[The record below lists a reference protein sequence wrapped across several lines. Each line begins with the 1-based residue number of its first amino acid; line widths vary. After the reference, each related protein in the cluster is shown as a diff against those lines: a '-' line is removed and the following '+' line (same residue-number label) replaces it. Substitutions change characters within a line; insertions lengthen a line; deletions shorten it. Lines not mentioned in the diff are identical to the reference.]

1 MKQWRESAISQVSVC
16 VVLSVACFVV
26 VCLLAWLFVWSF
38 CVGCRSF
45 VCLFF
50 FFFCKFFKYIFVLFV
65 CFFFS
70 GIEYMKKHEPKFDFP
85 LACKTPMSPFI
96 SRNTERRMI
105 HKGVP
110 GRGKG
115 LPEDIRSDLKKQ
127 IFDALQNHS
136 SFPIQRYYSSNKE

>member
-1 MKQWRESAISQVSVC
+1 
-16 VVLSVACFVV
+16 
-26 VCLLAWLFVWSF
+26 
-38 CVGCRSF
+38 
-45 VCLFF
+45 
-50 FFFCKFFKYIFVLFV
+50 
-65 CFFFS
+65 
-70 GIEYMKKHEPKFDFP
+70 MKKHEPKFDFP

-136 SFPIQRYYSSNKE
+136 SFPIQRYYSSNKEWEIFLLLFIWARIMREEGGKKGEKCVGKERKKG